1 MKKLRVILASA
12 VLAGSMLFVSAPPAS
27 ANSANCAGDPNVC
40 VLICQVG
47 LGNKYTK
54 DLFSFCYIW

>member
-1 MKKLRVILASA
+1 MKKLRVLVAAASLAA
-12 VLAGSMLFVSAPPAS
+12 ATLVVSAPPAG
-27 ANSANCAGDPNVC
+27 AADANCAGDPNVC
-40 VLICQVG
+40 VLVCQVG

>member
-1 MKKLRVILASA
+1 MKKLRVLLAATTLASA
-12 VLAGSMLFVSAPPAS
+12 FVIVGAGPAR
-27 ANSANCAGDPNVC
+27 ANCVGEPVNPC
-40 VLICQVG
+40 VLVCEVG